1 MTVQQGHPI
10 PDATLRTLRDGKL
23 VSVSTKELT
32 ASKTVVIF
40 GVPGAFTPTCSEQHL
55 PGFIRHADAIKAKGV
70 SEIVCVSVNDP
81 FVMDAWGRDVNAESI
96 VMMGDGNG
104 EFTEA
109 MGLWMD
115 GSSFGLG
122 KRSQRYAMIVK
133 DGIVDRLE
141 VEQPQE
147 FKVSK
152 AEYILQLL

>member
-1 MTVQQGHPI
+1 MTVQQGYPI
-10 PDATLRTLRDGKL
+10 PDATLRTLQDGKL
-23 VSVSTKELT
+23 VTVSTKELT
-32 ASKTVVIF
+32 ANKTVVIF

-70 SEIVCVSVNDP
+70 SDIVCVSVNDP

-96 VMMGDGNG
+96 LMMGDGNG

-115 GSSFGLG
+115 GTGYGLG
-122 KRSQRYAMIVK
+122 QRSQRYAMIVK

>member
-1 MTVQQGHPI
+1 MSIQPGDTI
-10 PDATLRTLRDGKL
+10 PEVPLRMLRDGKP
-23 VSVSTKELT
+23 VSLNPREFTHG
-32 ASKTVVIF
+32 KTVVFF

-55 PGFIRHADAIKAKGV
+55 PGFIRHTDAIMAKGV
-70 SEIVCVSVNDP
+70 SDIVCLSVNDP
-81 FVMDAWGRDVNAESI
+81 FVMDAWGRDVDADPI
-96 VMMGDGNG
+96 LMMGDGNG

-133 DGIVDRLE
+133 DSVVTHLE
-141 VEQPQE
+141 VEAPSE
-147 FKVSK
+147 FRVSK